1 MRPFNLDEAK
11 AGKPV
16 CTRDGRD
23 VRIICF
29 DMRTPIYPIVA
40 LIDDKEFYNTEII
53 SIYTKSGTDAIK
65 GGSSNDLFMKT
76 EKKEGWVNVY
86 EEPKHGSF
94 VGSSIFETEESAKL
108 AATNIDKYK
117 TTTKIEWEE

>member
-23 VRIICF
+23 ARIICF
-29 DMRTPIYPIVA
+29 DYKHECYSIIALVDNKGKCTESLSMYTNSGAIYINRV
-40 LIDDKEFYNTEII
+40 
-53 SIYTKSGTDAIK
+53 
-65 GGSSNDLFMKT
+65 SSASDLFMKT
-76 EKKEGWVNVY
+76 EKREGWVNIY
-86 EEPKHGSF
+86 KHPEHGSF

-108 AATNIDKYK
+108 AATNINKYK